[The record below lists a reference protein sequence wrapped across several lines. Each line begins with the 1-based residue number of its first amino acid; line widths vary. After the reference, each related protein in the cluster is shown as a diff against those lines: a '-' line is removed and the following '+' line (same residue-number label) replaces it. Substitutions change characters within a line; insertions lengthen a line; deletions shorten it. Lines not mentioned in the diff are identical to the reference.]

1 MVEAIR
7 NVGFSAGFIYC
18 EQLADENHLF
28 FAVNTTSHISKK
40 ANAIRV
46 SSHWGNNW
54 PILAIS
60 RLVYV
65 GNSSFSVDIT
75 VSDFKTGAT
84 LCSFLISM
92 VYIDISTRKPMPL
105 PVWLMEAASKVPRLQ
120 CALPAPRFGAFSL
133 PPDMYKYNVKVFHSD
148 IDYNGH
154 AIWSVYVKWCV
165 DAGTDA
171 AENAF
176 YRDFKGNILNYDV
189 EKMEVQYMGEVLVN
203 EEIVVGTW
211 QEESE
216 RKILCFAMS
225 SKNGPVFAARFTY
238 YSDGNKANL

>member
-1 MVEAIR
+1 MFEALR
-7 NVGFSAGFIYC
+7 NTVIPAGFISY
-18 EQLADENHLF
+18 EQLADENHMF
-28 FAVNTTSHISKK
+28 FTVNTTYHVSKK
-40 ANAIRV
+40 ANTIRA
-46 SSHWGNNW
+46 SNHWGNNL
-54 PILAIS
+54 PILGTG

-65 GNSSFSVDIT
+65 GNSSLTLDLS
-75 VSDFKTGAT
+75 VSDFKTGVH
-84 LCSFLISM
+84 LCSCLLSFI
-92 VYIDISTRKPMPL
+92 YIDISTRKPVKL
-105 PVWLMEAASKVPRLQ
+105 PVWFTEPASKIPDLQ
-120 CALPAPRFGAFSL
+120 NAPPVPRFGAFSL

-154 AIWSVYVKWCV
+154 ATWSAYLKWCV

-238 YSDGNKANL
+238 YSDRNKANL